1 MDRPLPEPARGRVV
15 ELASAVLG
23 SLRPEQ
29 VPGPLRRVARFE
41 PRRRARLAATLLA
54 TQIEQDAEFRE
65 HVADTARETW
75 AELAEALEGG
85 TVPPAAD
92 PATLA
97 AAAYLLR
104 PPNWPEIVRSAAAE
118 LDRSAAAAERTQQNQ
133 AVEALRGKLSETRE
147 QAQRE
152 TTRLRGELRTAR
164 AEIADLRR
172 KLHESRNRAKEAERR
187 AAEEADSAEAERATA
202 KDAVAAAEKELRRMR
217 VELAEAKERAETAKR
232 AGREGRNAADARL
245 RVLFDTLSEVTQG
258 LRREL
263 ALPTSIDRPADT
275 VSAVTPPGRGIGGRT
290 LSEQDPAQFDQLLSL
305 PLVHLVVDG
314 YNVTKTGYPDLPLA
328 DQRRRLITALAGL
341 VSRTNAEVTVVFDG
355 ADVDAPTVN
364 APRGVRVLFSDP
376 GETADELIVRLV
388 AAEPPGRPVLVVT
401 SDQEIVD
408 AVRRAGA
415 RPASSALLLRH
426 LRA

>member
-1 MDRPLPEPARGRVV
+1 M
-15 ELASAVLG
+15 LG
-23 SLRPEQ
+23 ALRSDEI
-29 VPGPLRRVARFE
+29 PGPLRRVARFE

-54 TQIEQDAEFRE
+54 TQIEKDAEFRE
-65 HVADTARETW
+65 RVAEAARSEW
-75 AELAEALEGG
+75 AELAEALDAG

-104 PPNWPEIVRSAAAE
+104 PPNWTEIVESAGAELERSAAVAE
-118 LDRSAAAAERTQQNQ
+118 QAQQTQT
-133 AVEALRGKLSETRE
+133 VEALRGKLSETKE

-152 TTRLRGELRTAR
+152 ATRLRAELRSSR
-164 AEIADLRR
+164 AEVADLRR

-187 AAEEADSAEAERATA
+187 AAEEAEAAATERDAA
-202 KDAVAAAEKELRRMR
+202 KESVAAAEKELRRMR
-217 VELAEAKERAETAKR
+217 TELAEARERAESAKR

-245 RVLFDTLSEVTQG
+245 RVLLDALSDVAQG

-275 VSAVTPPGRGIGGRT
+275 VAAVTPPGKGIGNRAGRM
-290 LSEQDPAQFDQLLSL
+290 LSEQDPAQFDQFLAL
-305 PLVHLVVDG
+305 PLVHLIVDG

-328 DQRRRLITALAGL
+328 DQRRRLITGLAGL
-341 VSRTNAEVTVVFDG
+341 ASRTNAEVTAVFDG
-355 ADVDAPTVN
+355 ADVDAPAVH
-364 APRGVRVLFSDP
+364 APRGVRVVFSAP

-388 AAEPPGRPVLVVT
+388 AAEPPGRPVVVVT

-415 RPASSALLLRH
+415 RPASSPLLLRR
-426 LRA
+426 LRS

>member
-1 MDRPLPEPARGRVV
+1 M
-15 ELASAVLG
+15 LG
-23 SLRPEQ
+23 TLRPDQ
-29 VPGPLRRVARFE
+29 IPGPLRRVARFE
-41 PRRRARLAATLLA
+41 PRRRAKLAATLLA
-54 TQIEQDAEFRE
+54 TQIEKDDEFRG
-65 HVADTARETW
+65 HVADAAREEW
-75 AELAEALEGG
+75 AELAEALDGG

-104 PPNWPEIVRSAAAE
+104 PPNWPEIVDSAVAE
-118 LDRSAAAAERTQQNQ
+118 LDRSAAAAERSQQNE

-152 TTRLRGELRTAR
+152 ATRLRGELRTAR

-187 AAEEADSAEAERATA
+187 AAEEADAAEAERATA
-202 KDAVAAAEKELRRMR
+202 KDAAAAAEKELRRMR

-275 VSAVTPPGRGIGGRT
+275 VSAVTPPGRGIGSRAGRT
-290 LSEQDPAQFDQLLSL
+290 LSEQDPAQFDQILSL
-305 PLVHLVVDG
+305 PMVHLVVDG

-328 DQRRRLITALAGL
+328 DQRRRLITGLAGL
-341 VSRTNAEVTVVFDG
+341 VARTNAEVTVVFDG
-355 ADVDAPTVN
+355 ADVDAPAVN

-388 AAEPPGRPVLVVT
+388 AAEPPGRPVLVVS